1 MNNLSVET
9 LSKSYNDKLL
19 FENLNFGVGA
29 GQKVALVGI
38 NGCGKSTLLKIIA
51 GVETPETGVVAFRK
65 GIKISYLSQ
74 NPVFKED
81 QSISDALFEGESSA
95 LQAIR
100 NYELALKKAE
110 INPDAHDE
118 LQSAMEE
125 MDAQNAWDYESQV
138 TQILGRLGLHDLE
151 QIVGELSGG
160 QRKRIALAKTLIE
173 KPDFLIMDEPTNH
186 LDLES
191 IEWLENYL
199 ATAQMSLLLVT
210 HDRYFLEK
218 VTNEIFEIQNGNL
231 YTYKGSYSYY
241 LEKKAERQEV
251 ENVEIGKAKNL
262 MKKELE
268 WIRRQPKARGTKA
281 KYRVEAF
288 EGIKEKASKNTTEQ
302 QAQISTVGRRQGGK
316 ILELSKISK
325 SYGENCFIDSFS
337 YIFKKND
344 RIGIIGPNGVGKS
357 TFLNTITGA
366 ELADKGELDKGV
378 NTVFGYYHQNGPK
391 FNPEMRIIDVVK
403 EVAEV
408 IEMADKSQITASQL
422 LNLFNFP
429 PKTQYSVVGKLSG
442 GEKRRLQLLR
452 VLMKNPNFLILDE
465 PTNDLDL
472 VTLNVLEDF
481 LFNFKGC
488 LLLVSH
494 DRYFMDR
501 LIDHAFVFR
510 GNGLIEDFG
519 GNYSDFREK
528 EKEEER
534 EKASTKTKDS
544 KKETS
549 QKKETTPKEKRK
561 LSYKEQKEYET
572 LEQEIEK
579 LETQKEKIIQKLNAG
594 SGEYEEINQ
603 WSSDIK
609 KIDDTLENKTMRW
622 MELAEFL

>member
-1 MNNLSVET
+1 MNNLSVES
-9 LSKSYNDKLL
+9 LSKSFNDKLL
-19 FENLNFGVGA
+19 FENLTFGVGA

-74 NPVFKED
+74 NPIFKED
-81 QSISDALFEGESSA
+81 QSISDALFEGESPA

-100 NYELALKKAE
+100 KYELALKKTE
-110 INPDAHDE
+110 IDPDAHED

-125 MDAQNAWDYESQV
+125 MDVQNAWDYESQV
-138 TQILGRLGLHDLE
+138 KQILGKLGIHDLE
-151 QIVGELSGG
+151 QSIAQLSGG

-231 YTYKGSYSYY
+231 YTYKGNYSYY
-241 LEKKAERQEV
+241 LEKKAERQEI
-251 ENVEIGKAKNL
+251 ENVEIDKAKNL

-288 EGIKEKASKNTTEQ
+288 EGIKEKAGKDTTEQ
-302 QAQISTVGRRQGGK
+302 QAQINSVGRRQGGK
-316 ILELSKISK
+316 ILELKEVSKF
-325 SYGENCFIDSFS
+325 YGENCFIDGFS

-366 ELADKGELDKGV
+366 ELPSEGELDKGV
-378 NTVFGYYHQNGPK
+378 NTVFGYYHQNGPD

-481 LFNFKGC
+481 LYNFKGC

-501 LIDHAFVFR
+501 LINHAFVFR

-519 GNYSDFREK
+519 GNYTDFREQ
-528 EKEEER
+528 EKER
-534 EKASTKTKDS
+534 EKVASEVKEV
-544 KKETS
+544 KKETKV
-549 QKKETTPKEKRK
+549 KKETFGSEKRK
-561 LSYKEQKEYET
+561 LSYKEQKEYES
-572 LEQEIEK
+572 LESEIEK
-579 LETQKEKIIQKLNAG
+579 LEEEKKALVALLTAGSEDYEKINTWSSQIQKIEDVL
-594 SGEYEEINQ
+594 EE
-603 WSSDIK
+603 
-609 KIDDTLENKTMRW
+609 KTFRW
-622 MELAEFL
+622 MELAECL